1 MQEVYDLNTVILPF
15 IFHGKSKEENVSLE
29 IKNRSENSNRLLSV
43 WKKKSFFAWKRGSG
57 KEDQEKR

>member
-57 KEDQEKR
+57 KEGQEKR